1 MMGSLNTQ
9 EDLDLDIIDTS
20 LLSQERLNQFLKESV
35 ITYLTIKVLLNIAT
49 MQRYFSKKCMLLLVD
64 VMRNI

>member
-35 ITYLTIKVLLNIAT
+35 DWREELPLYQVSINIFNDKSIAKHS
-49 MQRYFSKKCMLLLVD
+49 YNAEVFF
-64 VMRNI
+64 